1 MKDIAKK
8 GIKSFFSFKPVRNL
22 DTTLPTAILLT
33 IGIYLTQ
40 IADLISTRVGLKA
53 GAAEANPLMKTA
65 VESPD
70 VFLAVKLSA
79 ATLLAWFFWKRPA
92 GALVIISL
100 YLLIVLNNLLIIGK
114 LV

>member
-8 GIKSFFSFKPVRNL
+8 GIKSFFSFKPVRNH

-40 IADLISTRVGLKA
+40 IADFISTRVGLKA
-53 GAAEANPLMKTA
+53 GASESNPLMKTA

-70 VFLAVKLSA
+70 VFLAIKLSA

-92 GALVIISL
+92 GALSIIVL
-100 YLLIVLNNLLIIGK
+100 YLLVVLNNLLVLGQ